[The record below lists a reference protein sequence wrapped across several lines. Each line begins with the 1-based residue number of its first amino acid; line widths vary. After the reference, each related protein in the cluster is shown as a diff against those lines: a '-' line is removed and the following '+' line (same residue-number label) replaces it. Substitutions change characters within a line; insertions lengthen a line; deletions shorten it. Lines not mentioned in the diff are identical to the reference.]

1 MKLLHT
7 ADWHL
12 GRVLHEVNLLPYQ
25 AAFIDHFV
33 ELVKAERPDGVL
45 LAGDVFDRA
54 VAPVEAM
61 SLLDEA
67 LYRLAELTQ
76 VIIIPGNH
84 DSASRLSFGSRL
96 FTRRVRVVCDVK
108 QVGQPISL
116 GQGREAVHL
125 YPIPYLEPDLA
136 RHWLAPQVEEDG
148 QPVLLAR
155 SHEAVVGEAMRRI
168 NADLNLRQ
176 GTGIAIAHAFVA
188 GSATSD
194 SERSI
199 SVGGAEAVAT
209 TTLVTDTNTGEHTRL
224 RYLACG
230 HLHRPQTP
238 FQDDDFQVR
247 YSGSPLPMSFSEATD
262 HKSTSVLEIS
272 NQKVN
277 VTTVEVP
284 SELKLRNVRGSLADL
299 KSSVPQWA
307 GDAYVSVEITDPTRP
322 PQLFNQV
329 RQIFPRAL
337 VIRHTGTGDTAA
349 LETGQRTDTALRPQD
364 QTEAFFT
371 RALDREL
378 TADERAIIDSIW
390 SQMRQE
396 EAL

>member
-25 AAFIDHFV
+25 AQFIDHFI
-33 ELVKAERPDGVL
+33 ELVKDERPDAVL

-67 LYRLAELTQ
+67 LFRLSELTQ
-76 VIIIPGNH
+76 VLVIPGNH

-96 FTRRVRVVCDVK
+96 FTKRVQVVCDAQ
-108 QVGQPISL
+108 QVGHPLTL
-116 GQGREAVHL
+116 GEGRAAVHL

-136 RHWLAPQVEEDG
+136 RHRLAREVDEDG
-148 QPVLLAR
+148 RPVLLAR
-155 SHEAVVGEAMRRI
+155 SHDAVVGEAMRRI
-168 NADLNLRQ
+168 NADLSVRE
-176 GTGIAIAHAFVA
+176 GVGIAIAHAFVA

-199 SVGGAEAVAT
+199 SVGGAEAVSTAT
-209 TTLVTDTNTGEHTRL
+209 LATDSNTGEHTKL

-238 FQDDDFQVR
+238 YQDDDFQIR
-247 YSGSPLPMSFSEATD
+247 YSGSPLPMSFSEAND

-272 NQKVN
+272 GGKLEVH
-277 VTTVEVP
+277 TVEVP
-284 SELKLRNVRGSLADL
+284 SELRLRNVRGTLDQL
-299 KSSVPQWA
+299 KRQLPSWA
-307 GDAYVSVEITDPTRP
+307 EQAYVSVEITDPVRP

-329 RQIFPRAL
+329 RQLFPQAL
-337 VIRHTGTGDTAA
+337 VIRHVGTGDTPG
-349 LETGQRTDTALRPQD
+349 LETSPRTDTALRPQD

-371 RALDREL
+371 RAFDRAL
-378 TADERAIIDSIW
+378 TDEERGIIDSIW
-390 SQMRQE
+390 SQLRQE
-396 EAL
+396 EAV